1 MADCLPLTR
10 VREHPVIGT
19 LRPETTAQT
28 VLPLLEAAGAAAG
41 LPGATLLVREA
52 EARGYFR
59 ATLARQWQMLQALL
73 AEHLHDAAD
82 PVAVARAWGALPD
95 VRARFYLPGAWT
107 RVAMDLDWPPA
118 EALDLLRTWSAS
130 GGRLIAETLPE
141 TGLRPWAERLGPDI
155 LGLLMSWAA
164 DPVPE
169 VRRAAVVAV
178 RPRGV
183 WVETLD
189 WAAEQPSLIV
199 PLLEALRADSDLR
212 VAGAVANAWNDIART
227 HPDLALAV
235 LHRWREEGAGPRVEW
250 IARRGLRSLLKRG
263 DPRALHLLGLGAL
276 RVRAEARLRGPATV
290 RPNASLV
297 FDLTIRN
304 NGPAEAAHLVHEIE
318 TPGRLAGRPR
328 RHRVASG
335 TYFLPARDSLRLIV
349 RERIFDRRAAPLL
362 DGAGRAVFFLNG
374 ARAAEAA
381 FDIRRT
387 PGQEVQ
393 G

>member
-1 MADCLPLTR
+1 LA
-10 VREHPVIGT
+10 
-19 LRPETTAQT
+19 
-28 VLPLLEAAGAAAG
+28 
-41 LPGATLLVREA
+41 REA

-59 ATLARQWQMLQALL
+59 VTLAKQWQLLQTLL
-73 AEHLHDAAD
+73 AEHLHDAVD
-82 PVAVARAWGALPD
+82 PAAVAGAWGALPESR
-95 VRARFYLPGAWT
+95 VRFYLPGAWT
-107 RVAMDLDWPPA
+107 RVAIALDWPPA

-130 GGRLIAETLPE
+130 ADRLIAETLPE

-155 LGLLMSWAA
+155 LSLLASWVA
-164 DPVPE
+164 DPVSE

-178 RPRGV
+178 RPHGV

-199 PLLEALRADSDLR
+199 PLLEVLRGDGDQR
-212 VAGAVANAWNDIART
+212 VTGAVANAWNDIART

-235 LHRWREEGAGPRVEW
+235 LHRWREEEAGPRVEW

-263 DPRALHLLGLGAL
+263 DPRALQLLGLGAL
-276 RVRAEARLRGPATV
+276 HVRAEACLRGPATV
-290 RPNASLV
+290 RPNAELV
-297 FDLTIRN
+297 FDLTISN
-304 NGPAEAAHLVHEIE
+304 DGLAEDAHLVYEIE

-335 TYFLPARDSLRLIV
+335 TYSLPARDSLRLIV

-374 ARAAEAA
+374 ARAAAAA